1 MSKKQRAFY
10 IILAAMLLNMNSV
23 SMFAS
28 ADDEVITANRTGV
41 VSQSEEDTSF
51 EKAYEKT
58 SEKTNAVQSVKTM
71 SVNAAASAPE
81 IKQIADHKWS
91 KWTVTKQ
98 PTVTQTGLQMRTCSE
113 CGKKEIMPVRKLSL
127 RIFGAN
133 RFDTSLEIAKQY
145 RKENG
150 NKLFSNI
157 IIVSGMQFP
166 DALSASYLA
175 SVKDAPI
182 IVTSDN
188 EGVMNNVAA
197 FVKDNSEKKA
207 NVYIV
212 GGSGAVSDIMVKK
225 LAGYNVKRVWGSNRF
240 VTNLET
246 IKEAGGTN
254 DEIIIASGM
263 NYPDA
268 LSASA
273 VGKPILL
280 VQGKTLTEQQQD
292 FLKDNP
298 KAKAVIVGGTG
309 AVSSE
314 IEQQVKKIVSKTE
327 RLAGGNRYETSKMVA
342 DRFFGKNAETVM
354 LSYGLNFPDGLC
366 GGPLAAKYGAPLLMA
381 DNKTTNYAANYAASV
396 GSDAQSIISGAVTLG
411 GDTLISNDSVN
422 KVIPQSRVEKL
433 FTIQTQDADF
443 IISQPKDWSGS
454 ANGVA
459 SFTTLTDIKNAS
471 YRWQSSHDGRTWK
484 DIDGAEKATYSVN
497 ADVGLNGT
505 MYRCVVTA
513 GCGETIVS
521 DSARIFVAS
530 ELSVSTQLQDW
541 GGELGS
547 VAYLFTQANKSGVKY
562 NWQYSGDNGETWQDA
577 GVSEQ
582 ECRVKLTREND
593 GRLYRC
599 VITDSDTGE
608 SVITRSAKLIVVSDF
623 EIVAQ
628 PQAVSGDLGSTQ
640 RITVQSGGEGL
651 KFQWQI
657 SPDGKTNI
665 KDITDAE
672 SAKSP
677 CLIQTVKPENC
688 GMYYRC
694 IITDKNG
701 KQITSDFARL
711 FSNETG
717 FVKFGEKTYY
727 IGDDHSIAKG
737 IAKIGN
743 NTYCFS
749 DTGEMLT
756 GIQTIGGELYYFDPD
771 NGKMRSGVVNIEGKT
786 YCFDENGKAVTGW
799 FTDADKKTYCFSD
812 KDKTAVTGLKV
823 IDGKKYFFDQNG
835 VKTTGVVKNKDGKY
849 EYISDEPVKSEFID
863 IGGVTY
869 YIDENGY
876 ALTGLQT
883 IGSDTYYFGKN
894 ATMLTGGY
902 LIDGKR
908 YFFDVDTGKAKVG
921 PYKRENDKTYYY
933 NGKNGVGTGLI
944 KVGSELHLYDDEGIE
959 QYGRKLVNGKY
970 YYFDKQTGAAISGW
984 RDLITSSGN
993 SYTSYYSPEDNAA
1006 VTGLQKIGND
1016 YYLFDDNGYR
1026 LHGIRTVDGVYCLF
1040 DNTTGKLYTGWY
1052 DNGSYLYY
1060 YDGLNGRIQGNK
1072 CVEIEGKNYF
1082 FNNSGVLCS
1091 GIRTTAEGK
1100 AMYFDPTDYSLVT
1113 GWVGVDGKAYYC
1125 DGTNGLKSGNVTIDG
1140 NEYYFSPTSYVCLK
1154 GARTVDEV
1162 PCWFDENTGIRTTG
1176 FQYNSS
1182 NDRYYLYNDNGR
1194 TTGFNYYGKV
1204 LYNLSQ
1210 YGIPS
1215 KGAYGQNSNP
1225 YGFRTYFD
1233 TETGEQQ
1240 LGLITYTASN
1250 GNTYTYYY
1258 LDTNCVTAASE
1269 IELIKQ
1275 KIERAKTVPG
1285 WQNVEGLVYYVQ
1297 NGDFAKGLQQID
1309 DKTYYF
1315 STLTGAQLIG
1325 LRRIGSD
1332 YYLFSD
1338 RDGRMLTGWQTVEGK
1353 QMYFDTVSGKMLTG
1367 LQTIDEKTYC
1377 LLQGGGYA
1385 TGTVQI
1391 GADTYIFDN
1400 DGSGEKKNR
1409 TPGSRPLDNI
1419 KTYCWETIEGKSYY
1433 HGKDGSFV
1441 KGIQIIDKRMY
1452 LFDDT
1457 GAMQTGVIEH
1467 DGIIR
1472 CYTDDGVLIGLQE
1485 IDGKLYYFDE
1495 LGAALTEKIK
1505 VIDSKTYFFTEDGSA
1520 ATGFCYVPQYLCTFY
1535 FDKDHTAHTGWLEL
1549 NRKKYYFYTEKS
1561 SFYPA
1566 GTPAHGITYVD
1577 GKTMYFDY
1585 ETAEQKT
1592 GLVQVGLNRFM
1603 YFDPKTGSAVSGLK
1617 NIDGSLFLFSDAT
1630 ESFGVSLWGLQTIG
1644 NDTYYFDE
1652 ATQKSVSG
1660 FVTSGSNTYYFDKNF
1675 KMVKG
1680 MQIIG
1685 NDRYYFNT
1693 DKGNMLSGIY
1703 TIGGAVYCFGDNGRA
1718 VTGWYTTENGDRY
1731 YFSES
1736 DNKAYTGVHIID
1748 GKKYYFDANGKSK
1761 TGLIKD
1767 ADGQYHYITNEGQA
1781 SGFIEINGNTYYVDT
1796 EGCVLTGLQTI
1807 GKDLYYFSKYGVMQ
1821 TGAATVDDKR
1831 FFFDPKTGKAA
1842 VGFVERE
1849 NGYTYYYDG
1858 ANGVKTGFVTVNGKL
1873 YRLGTSGNKLYGKQ
1887 LVDGS
1892 YYFFDPQTGAAAS
1905 DWVESFTSTG
1915 DVYRSYYSPTDHK
1928 AAIGLKQID
1937 GAYYYFSSLG
1947 NAVSGSYKVDGVS
1960 MYFDPNTQKLYTGP
1974 VTINGKIYYSD
1985 GLKGLK
1991 QDSSQKV
1998 PANALSWGTIG
2009 GAKCYYGINGK
2020 PITGLQIIDKKLY
2033 MFDTDGKLLTGFI
2046 SYRGIT
2052 RYYTDKGALTGLQT
2066 ISGGSYYFS
2075 PANASMI
2082 KGLKD
2087 ISDVKYSFDDDGR
2100 NSEGWIV
2107 VNGNFRCYIDHN
2119 KGVLTGLQ
2127 QIDGKWYWLGTN
2139 GIMCTGMQTVTD
2151 STGAQKI
2158 CLFDEDGEMVYGFVQ
2173 MNDKLYYFDEK
2184 TGERASGWKT
2194 INGKKYYFS
2203 PSNGAALKGRQ
2214 NINNYNYYFDIDTA
2228 ENKTGLICYK
2238 DHLYCFSD
2246 KTKDGLTYGLTKID
2260 GDLYY
2265 FNENSGM
2272 AKKGF
2277 LNLDEVYY
2285 YFPEETGKSVEGI
2298 KWVNK
2303 DTAFYFE
2310 KSGGIRKGLVT
2321 FEGKQYYLHPS
2332 TGKVT
2337 TGLVS
2342 SGNKLYCFAENG
2354 EMMKNT
2360 TVVKGGI
2367 TYSIDDNGIVS
2378 IVGNRKI
2385 EKLIRSGIEKLGM
2398 PYWEETDERDDPID
2412 PTTGYNCSGFVSKL
2426 LSDINI
2432 NVTSIAFRQQH
2443 ILTHSGNY
2451 EFEYVTTYDD
2461 LKPGDIIYRTS
2472 LTCASNGQC
2481 SFFDHIHHVMIYIG
2495 DGRVIHSTATDL
2507 SEMRGVSIG
2516 ILSDSEIWYTYNII
2530 RLKEIS
2536 SDNE

>member
-28 ADDEVITANRTGV
+28 ADDEVNAVNSIGV

-51 EKAYEKT
+51 EKAYEKS
-58 SEKTNAVQSVKTM
+58 SEKTNAVQSEKSM
-71 SVNAAASAPE
+71 SVNTAASAPE

-91 KWTVTKQ
+91 KWTVTTQ

-113 CGKKEIMPVRKLSL
+113 CGKQEIMPARKQSL

-150 NKLFSNI
+150 NKLFSNV

-182 IVTSDN
+182 IVTS
-188 EGVMNNVAA
+188 ESESVMNNVAA

-212 GGSGAVSDIMVKK
+212 GGSGAVSEKMVKK

-292 FLKDNP
+292 FLKANP

-309 AVSSE
+309 AVSSD
-314 IEQQVKKIVSKTE
+314 IEQQVKKIVAKAE

-381 DNKTTNYAANYAASV
+381 DNKTTNYAANYAESV
-396 GSDAQSIISGAVTLG
+396 GSDAQSIVSGAVTLG
-411 GDTLISNDSVN
+411 GNTLISDDSVN
-422 KVIPQSRVEKL
+422 KIIPLSRVQKL
-433 FTIQTQDADF
+433 FTVQTQEADF
-443 IISQPKDWSGS
+443 ITSQPKDWSGS
-454 ANGVA
+454 ANSVA
-459 SFTTLTDIKNAS
+459 SFSTAVNIKNAS

-484 DIDGAEKATYSVN
+484 DIDGAEKSTYSVN
-497 ADVGLNGT
+497 ADVSLNGT

-521 DSARIFVAS
+521 DTARIFVAS
-530 ELSVSTQLQDW
+530 KLSVSAQLQDW

-547 VAYLFTQANKSGVKY
+547 VAYLYTQANRSGVKF
-562 NWQYSGDNGETWQDA
+562 NWQCSSDNGETWQDA
-577 GVSEQ
+577 GVTEQ

-599 VITDSDTGE
+599 IITDLDTGE
-608 SVITRSAKLIVVSDF
+608 SVITRSAKLSVVSEF
-623 EIVAQ
+623 KIVAQ
-628 PQAVSGDLGSTQ
+628 PQAVSGDIGSTQ
-640 RITVQSGGEGL
+640 RLTVQSGGEGL
-651 KFQWQI
+651 KFQWQV
-657 SPDGKTNI
+657 SLDGKTDFT
-665 KDITDAE
+665 DITE
-672 SAKSP
+672 TKSAKTP
-677 CLIQTVKPENC
+677 CLVQTLKPENS
-688 GMYYRC
+688 GMFYRC

-711 FSNETG
+711 TSNETG
-717 FVKFGEKTYY
+717 FVDFGGKTYY
-727 IGDDHSIAKG
+727 IGDDHKAAKG
-737 IAKIGN
+737 FTKIGN
-743 NTYCFS
+743 NTYCFA

-756 GIQTIGGELYYFDPD
+756 GLQTIGGELYYFDPD
-771 NGKMRSGVVNIEGKT
+771 NGKMKSGVANIEGKS
-786 YCFDENGKAVTGW
+786 YCFDENGKAISGW
-799 FTDADKKTYCFSD
+799 FTDADQKTYYFSD
-812 KDKTAVTGLKV
+812 KDNKAVTGIKE
-823 IDGKKYFFDQNG
+823 IDGKRYFFDHNG
-835 VKTTGVVKNKDGKY
+835 VKSTGVVRNEEGKY
-849 EYISDEPVKSEFID
+849 EYISDEPVKSGFID
-863 IGGVTY
+863 ISGITY

-883 IGSDTYYFGKN
+883 IGSDTYYFGKTGN
-894 ATMLTGGY
+894 LLTGGY

-921 PYKRENDKTYYY
+921 PYKRENGKTYYY
-933 NGKNGVGTGLI
+933 NGKNGVGTGFI
-944 KVGSELHLYDDEGIE
+944 KVGGELHLYDDEGIE
-959 QYGRKLVNGKY
+959 QYGRKQVNGKY

-984 RDLITSSGN
+984 RDLVTSSGN

-1026 LHGIRTVDGVYCLF
+1026 LHGVRAVDGVNCLF

-1072 CVEIEGKNYF
+1072 CVEIDGKHYF

-1091 GIRTTAEGK
+1091 GIRTTADGI
-1100 AMYFDPTDYSLVT
+1100 AMCFDPTDYSLVT
-1113 GWVGVDGKAYYC
+1113 GWFSVDGKAYYC
-1125 DGTNGLKSGNVTIDG
+1125 DGTTGLKSGSVTLDG

-1154 GARTVDEV
+1154 GARTVDEM
-1162 PCWFDENTGIRTTG
+1162 PCWFDENTGIRVAG
-1176 FQYNSS
+1176 MQYYAT
-1182 NDRYYLYNDNGR
+1182 NDRCYLYNDNGR
-1194 TTGFNYYGKV
+1194 TTGFNYYGEV

-1210 YGIPS
+1210 SGTPS
-1215 KGAYGQNSNP
+1215 KGAYGQSSNP

-1240 LGLITYTASN
+1240 LGLITYTASS

-1258 LDTNCVTAASE
+1258 LDTNCVTASTE
-1269 IELIKQ
+1269 IESIKE
-1275 KIERAKTVPG
+1275 KIERAKTASG

-1315 STLTGAQLIG
+1315 SNLTGAQLKG

-1377 LLQGGGYA
+1377 LLQGGGFA

-1400 DGSGEKKNR
+1400 DGSGEKKKR
-1409 TPGSRPLDNI
+1409 TPGTKPLDNV
-1419 KTYCWETIEGKSYY
+1419 KSYCWETIDGKSYY
-1433 HGKDGSFV
+1433 HGKDGIFV
-1441 KGIQIIDKRMY
+1441 KGLQIIDKRLY
-1452 LFDDT
+1452 LFDET

-1472 CYTDDGVLIGLQE
+1472 CYTDDGVLMGLQE
-1485 IDGKLYYFDE
+1485 INGKLYYFDE

-1505 VIDSKTYFFTEDGSA
+1505 VIDGKTYFFTEDGSA
-1520 ATGFCYVPQYLCTFY
+1520 ATGFCYVPEYMSTYY
-1535 FDKDHTAHTGWLEL
+1535 FDADHTAHTGWLEL
-1549 NRKKYYFYTEKS
+1549 NGKRYYY
-1561 SFYPA
+1561 YPRA
-1566 GTPAHGITYVD
+1566 DWFPSGTPAHGITYVD

-1585 ETAEQKT
+1585 ETAEQRT

-1617 NIDGSLFLFSDAT
+1617 NIDGSLFLFSDAA
-1630 ESFGVSLWGLQTIG
+1630 ESFGVSLWGMQTIG
-1644 NDTYYFDE
+1644 TETYYFDE
-1652 ATQKSVSG
+1652 ATQKAVSG
-1660 FVTSGSNTYYFDKNF
+1660 FVTVGSNTYYFDSSL

-1703 TIGGAVYCFGDNGRA
+1703 TIGGAVYCFGDNGKA

-1731 YFSES
+1731 YFSEN

-1748 GKKYYFDANGKSK
+1748 GKKYYFDTNGKSK

-1767 ADGQYHYITNEGQA
+1767 ADGQYHYITNEGQG
-1781 SGFIEINGNTYYVDT
+1781 SGFIEINGNTYYVDKQ
-1796 EGCVLTGLQTI
+1796 GSVLTGLQTI
-1807 GKDLYYFSKYGVMQ
+1807 GRDLYYFSKYGVMQ
-1821 TGAATVDDKR
+1821 TGAATIDDKR
-1831 FFFDPKTGKAA
+1831 FFFDPDTGKAA

-1892 YYFFDPQTGAAAS
+1892 YYFFDPQTGAAVS
-1905 DWVESFTSTG
+1905 GWVESFTSTG

-1928 AAIGLKQID
+1928 ATVGLKQID
-1937 GAYYYFSSLG
+1937 GAYYYFSSSG

-1974 VTINGKIYYSD
+1974 VSINGKMYYSD

-1998 PANALSWGTIG
+1998 PTNALSWGTIG

-2033 MFDTDGKLLTGFI
+2033 MFDTDGKLLTGLI
-2046 SYRGIT
+2046 SYKGIT

-2066 ISGGSYYFS
+2066 IGGGSYYFS

-2082 KGLKD
+2082 KGLKT
-2087 ISDVKYSFDDDGR
+2087 ISDVKYGFDDEGR
-2100 NSEGWIV
+2100 NSEGWIT

-2119 KGVLTGLQ
+2119 KGMLTGLQ
-2127 QIDGKWYWLGTN
+2127 QIDGKWYWFGRN
-2139 GIMCTGMQTVTD
+2139 GIMRKGMQTVTD
-2151 STGAQKI
+2151 STGAQKV
-2158 CLFDEDGEMVYGFVQ
+2158 CLFDENGEMVYGFVQ

-2184 TGERASGWKT
+2184 TGERVTGWKT
-2194 INGKKYYFS
+2194 IGEKKYYFNLS
-2203 PSNGAALKGRQ
+2203 SGAAYKGRKSINDRIYCFDQ
-2214 NINNYNYYFDIDTA
+2214 QTGEQLLGLVRINNA
-2228 ENKTGLICYK
+2228 
-2238 DHLYCFSD
+2238 LYCFNDTTS
-2246 KTKDGLTYGLTKID
+2246 DGLVHGLTEID
-2260 GDLYY
+2260 GELYY
-2265 FNENSGM
+2265 FNDGSG
-2272 AKKGF
+2272 AARTGF
-2277 LNLDEVYY
+2277 VNLNDVLY
-2285 YFPEETGKSVEGI
+2285 YFSPETGKAEEGI
-2298 KWVNK
+2298 RWVSK
-2303 DTAFYFE
+2303 TTGYYFE
-2310 KSGGIRKGLVT
+2310 KTGCVRTGLVT
-2321 FEGKQYYLHPS
+2321 FEGKQYYCYPSNGKVS
-2332 TGKVT
+2332 TGLMSI
-2337 TGLVS
+2337 GD
-2342 SGNKLYCFAENG
+2342 KLYCFDDEGA
-2354 EMMKNT
+2354 MMRNT
-2360 TVVKGGI
+2360 SIVIAGV
-2367 TYSIDDNGIVS
+2367 TYSIDNDGYVT
-2378 IVGNRKI
+2378 VEGNS
-2385 EKLIRSGIEKLGM
+2385 KLAKMIRSGIEKLGRA
-2398 PYWEETDERDDPID
+2398 YREEGVDFDDDID
-2412 PTTGYNCSGFVSKL
+2412 PTNAYRCSSFVAKL
-2426 LSDINI
+2426 LSDIGI
-2432 NVTSIAFRQQH
+2432 NVRSTANRQQH
-2443 ILTHSGNY
+2443 LLTHSGMFK
-2451 EFEYVTTYDD
+2451 FEYVESYDEF
-2461 LKPGDIIYRTS
+2461 KPGDLIYTTD
-2472 LTCASNGQC
+2472 LNCILGEQC
-2481 SFFDHIHHVMIYIG
+2481 EYWNQIHHVMIYLG
-2495 DGRVIHSTATDL
+2495 DGKVLQS
-2507 SEMRGVSIG
+2507 G
-2516 ILSDSEIWYTYNII
+2516 DSEFPERSGTNIQLSGGYNNVFVCAVI
-2530 RLKEIS
+2530 RLS
-2536 SDNE
+2536 YV

>member
-28 ADDEVITANRTGV
+28 ADDEANEANSTGV

-51 EKAYEKT
+51 EKAYEKS
-58 SEKTNAVQSVKTM
+58 SEKTNAVQSVKNL
-71 SVNAAASAPE
+71 SVSAAASVPE

-113 CGKKEIMPVRKLSL
+113 CGKKEIMPVRKQSL

-150 NKLFSNI
+150 NKLFSNV

-182 IVTSDN
+182 IVTSDS
-188 EGVMNNVAA
+188 ESVMNNVAA

-212 GGSGAVSDIMVKK
+212 GGSGAVSEKMEKK
-225 LAGYNVKRVWGSNRF
+225 LAGLNVKRVWGSNRF
-240 VTNLET
+240 TTNLET
-246 IKEAGGTN
+246 IREAGGDN
-254 DEIIIASGM
+254 NEIIVASGM

-280 VQGKTLTEQQQD
+280 VQGKTLTEQQQE
-292 FLKDNP
+292 FLKDNS

-309 AVSSE
+309 AVSTE
-314 IEQQVKKIVSKTE
+314 IEQQVKKIVAKTE

-342 DRFFGKNAETVM
+342 DRFFGKNAETLM

-381 DNKTTNYAANYAASV
+381 DNNSTKYAADYAATV
-396 GSDAQSIISGAVTLG
+396 GKDAESIVSGAITLG
-411 GDTLISNDSVN
+411 GNTLISDESI
-422 KVIPQSRVEKL
+422 KKIIPEARVQSM
-433 FTIQTQDADF
+433 FTTETQPADF
-443 IISQPKDWSGS
+443 IITQPKDWSGS
-454 ANGVA
+454 ANSVA
-459 SFTTLTDIKNAS
+459 SFSTAVNIKNAA
-471 YRWQSSHDGRTWK
+471 YCWQSSFDGRTWK
-484 DIDGAEKATYSVN
+484 DIDGAEKSTYSVN
-497 ADVGLNGT
+497 ADVSLNGT
-505 MYRCVVTA
+505 IYRCIVTA

-521 DSARIFVAS
+521 DTARIFVAS
-530 ELSVSTQLQDW
+530 KLSVSTQLQDW
-541 GGELGS
+541 SGEPDS
-547 VAYLFTQANKSGVKY
+547 IAYLFAQANKNDVRY
-562 NWQYSGDNGETWQDA
+562 NWQCSSDNGETWQEA
-577 GVSEQ
+577 GVTEQ

-608 SVITRSAKLIVVSDF
+608 SVITRSAKLSVVSEF
-623 EIVAQ
+623 KIVAQ
-628 PQAVSGDLGSTQ
+628 PQTVSGDIGSTQ
-640 RITVQSGGEGL
+640 RLTVQSGGEGL
-651 KFQWQI
+651 KFQWQV
-657 SPDGKTNI
+657 SSDGNTNI
-665 KDITDAE
+665 TDITDTE

-677 CLIQTVKPENC
+677 CLIQTISPENC

-701 KQITSDFARL
+701 KQIVSDFARL

-717 FVKFGEKTYY
+717 FVKFGKKTYY
-727 IGDDHSIAKG
+727 IGDDHTIAKG
-737 IAKIGN
+737 ITKIGN
-743 NTYCFS
+743 NTYCFA

-756 GIQTIGGELYYFDPD
+756 GLQTIGGELYYFDSD
-771 NGKMRSGVVNIEGKT
+771 NGKMTLGVSNIEGKS

-799 FTDADKKTYCFSD
+799 FTDADQKTYYFSD
-812 KDKTAVTGLKV
+812 KDKTAVTGIKE

-835 VKTTGVVKNKDGKY
+835 VKSTGVVRNEEGKY
-849 EYISDEPVKSEFID
+849 EYISDEPVKSGFID
-863 IGGVTY
+863 ISGVTY

-883 IGSDTYYFGKN
+883 IGSDTYYFGKTGN
-894 ATMLTGGY
+894 LLTGGY

-921 PYKRENDKTYYY
+921 PYKRENGKTYYY
-933 NGKNGVGTGLI
+933 NGMKGVGTGLI
-944 KVGSELHLYDDEGIE
+944 KVGSELHFYDDEGIE
-959 QYGRKLVNGKY
+959 QYGRQLVNGKY

-984 RDLITSSGN
+984 KEYVTSSGN
-993 SYTSYYSPEDNAA
+993 SYLSYYSPVDNAA

-1026 LHGIRTVDGVYCLF
+1026 LHGVRDVNGVYCLF
-1040 DNTTGKLYTGWY
+1040 DKVTGKLYTGWY

-1060 YDGLNGRIQGNK
+1060 YDGLNGRVQGNK
-1072 CVEIEGKNYF
+1072 CVEIEGKYYF

-1091 GIRTTAEGK
+1091 GIRTTADGI
-1100 AMYFDPTDYSLVT
+1100 AMCFDPTDYSLVT
-1113 GWVGVDGKAYYC
+1113 GWFSIDGKVYYC
-1125 DGTNGLKSGNVTIDG
+1125 DGTNGLKSGSVTLDG
-1140 NEYYFSPTSYVCLK
+1140 NEYDFSPTSYVCLK
-1154 GARTVDEV
+1154 GARTVDEM
-1162 PCWFDENTGIRTTG
+1162 PCWFDENTGIRVTG
-1176 FQYNSS
+1176 MQYYAPY
-1182 NDRYYLYNDNGR
+1182 DRCYLYNDNGR

-1210 YGIPS
+1210 SGTPS
-1215 KGAYGQNSNP
+1215 KGAYGQSSNP

-1240 LGLITYTASN
+1240 LGLITYTASS

-1275 KIERAKTVPG
+1275 KLERAKTASG

-1315 STLTGAQLIG
+1315 SNLTGAQLKG

-1338 RDGRMLTGWQTVEGK
+1338 RDGSMLTGWQTVEGK
-1353 QMYFDTVSGKMLTG
+1353 QMYFDTQTGKMLTG

-1377 LLQGGGYA
+1377 LLQGGGFA

-1391 GADTYIFDN
+1391 GEDTYIFDK
-1400 DGSGEKKNR
+1400 DGTGEMINR
-1409 TPGSRPLDNI
+1409 TPGTKPLDNA
-1419 KTYCWETIEGKSYY
+1419 KTYCWETIDGKSYY
-1433 HGKDGSFV
+1433 HGNDGGFV
-1441 KGIQIIDKRMY
+1441 KGLQIIDKRLY

-1472 CYTDDGVLIGLQE
+1472 CYTDDGVLMGLQE
-1485 IDGKLYYFDE
+1485 VGGKLYYFDE

-1505 VIDSKTYFFTEDGSA
+1505 VIDGKTYFFTEDGSA
-1520 ATGFCYVPQYLCTFY
+1520 ATGFCYVPEYMSTYY
-1535 FDKDHTAHTGWLEL
+1535 FDADHTAHTGWLEL
-1549 NRKKYYFYTEKS
+1549 NGKRYYY
-1561 SFYPA
+1561 YPRA
-1566 GTPAHGITYVD
+1566 DWFPSGTPAHGITYVD

-1617 NIDGSLFLFSDAT
+1617 NIDGSLYLFSDSA
-1630 ESFGVSLWGLQTIG
+1630 ESFGVSLWGMQTIG
-1644 NDTYYFDE
+1644 TDTYYFDE
-1652 ATQKSVSG
+1652 ATQKAISG
-1660 FVTSGSNTYYFDKNF
+1660 FVTSGSNTYYFDSSL

-1693 DKGNMLSGIY
+1693 DKGYMMSGIY
-1703 TIGGAVYCFGDNGRA
+1703 TIGGAVYCFGDNGKA

-1731 YFSES
+1731 YFSEN

-1748 GKKYYFDANGKSK
+1748 GKKYYFDTNGKSK

-1767 ADGQYHYITNEGQA
+1767 ADGQYHYITNEGQE
-1781 SGFIEINGNTYYVDT
+1781 SGFIEINGNTYYVDKQ
-1796 EGCVLTGLQTI
+1796 GSVLTGLQTI
-1807 GKDLYYFSKYGVMQ
+1807 GNDLYYFSKYGVMQ
-1821 TGAATVDDKR
+1821 TGAATIDDKR
-1831 FFFDPKTGKAA
+1831 FFFDPDTGKAA

-1849 NGYTYYYDG
+1849 NGYTYYYDS

-1892 YYFFDPQTGAAAS
+1892 YYFFDPQTGAAVS
-1905 DWVESFTSTG
+1905 GWVESFTSTG
-1915 DVYRSYYSPTDHK
+1915 DVYRSYYSPTDNK
-1928 AAIGLKQID
+1928 AVVGLKQID
-1937 GAYYYFSSLG
+1937 GAYYYFSSSG

-1974 VTINGKIYYSD
+1974 VSINGKIYYSN

-2033 MFDTDGKLLTGFI
+2033 MFDTDGKLLTGLI

-2066 ISGGSYYFS
+2066 IGGGSYYFS

-2082 KGLKD
+2082 KGLKT
-2087 ISDVKYSFDDDGR
+2087 ISDVKYGFDDEGR
-2100 NSEGWIV
+2100 NSKGWIV
-2107 VNGNFRCYIDHN
+2107 VNGNYRCYIDHN
-2119 KGVLTGLQ
+2119 KGMLTGLQ

-2139 GIMCTGMQTVTD
+2139 GIMRTGMQTVTD
-2151 STGAQKI
+2151 SIGAQRI
-2158 CLFDEDGEMVYGFVQ
+2158 CFFGDDGTMTYGFVEI
-2173 MNDKLYYFDEK
+2173 NDKLYYFDEK

-2194 INGKKYYFS
+2194 IGEKKYYFDLS
-2203 PSNGAALKGRQ
+2203 SGAAFKGRKSINDRIYCFDQ
-2214 NINNYNYYFDIDTA
+2214 QTGEQLLGLVRINNA
-2228 ENKTGLICYK
+2228 
-2238 DHLYCFSD
+2238 LYCFSD
-2246 KTKDGLTYGLTKID
+2246 TTTDGVVHGLTEID
-2260 GDLYY
+2260 GELYY
-2265 FNENSGM
+2265 FNDGSG
-2272 AKKGF
+2272 AARTGF
-2277 LNLDEVYY
+2277 VNLNDVFY
-2285 YFPEETGKSVEGI
+2285 YFSPETGKAEEGI
-2298 KWVNK
+2298 RWISK
-2303 DTAFYFE
+2303 TSAYYF
-2310 KSGGIRKGLVT
+2310 KKTGGVRKGLVT
-2321 FEGKQYYLHPS
+2321 YEGKQYYCYPSNGKVS
-2332 TGKVT
+2332 TGLMSI
-2337 TGLVS
+2337 GD
-2342 SGNKLYCFAENG
+2342 KLYCFDDEGA
-2354 EMMKNT
+2354 MMRNT
-2360 TVVKGGI
+2360 SIVIAGV
-2367 TYSIDDNGIVS
+2367 TYSIDNDGYVT
-2378 IVGNRKI
+2378 VEGNS
-2385 EKLIRSGIEKLGM
+2385 KLAKMIRSGIDKLGKA
-2398 PYWEETDERDDPID
+2398 YLDEIAELDDDID
-2412 PTTGYNCSGFVSKL
+2412 PSNAYHCSRFVTKI
-2426 LSDINI
+2426 LSDIGI
-2432 NVTSIAFRQQH
+2432 NVRSLANRQQH
-2443 ILTHSGNY
+2443 LLSHSGEY
-2451 EFEYVTTYDD
+2451 DFEYVDLYDD
-2461 LKPGDIIYRTS
+2461 FKPGDVVYLIS
-2472 LTCASNGQC
+2472 LKCKPDGKC
-2481 SFFDHIHHVMIYIG
+2481 EYFEHIHHAMIYLG
-2495 DGRVIHSTATDL
+2495 DGKVIHSAA
-2507 SEMRGVSIG
+2507 SELAERRGVSIG
-2516 ILSDSEIWYTYNII
+2516 SFSDSEIWFKYNAI
-2530 RLKEIS
+2530 RLHEVD
-2536 SDNE
+2536 SDTE